1 VLASPLASADQSP
14 NWNVDEDVSEWV
26 LLEAHREMCGIL
38 ASMGLPGAQSERFV
52 NVAGFMVKVD
62 VTLQVNWQVVLIPCA

>member
-1 VLASPLASADQSP
+1 MLASPLASADQSP

-38 ASMGLPGAQSERFV
+38 ASMGLPEAQSERFV

-62 VTLQVNWQVVLIPCA
+62 VTLQVNWQEVLIPCA